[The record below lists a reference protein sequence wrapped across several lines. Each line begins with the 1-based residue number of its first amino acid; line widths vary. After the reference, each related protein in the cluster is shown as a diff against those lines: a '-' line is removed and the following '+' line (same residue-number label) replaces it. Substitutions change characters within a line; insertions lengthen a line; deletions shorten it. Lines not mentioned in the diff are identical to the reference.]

1 MPSPHN
7 VRFMFLEVS
16 NIPHSF
22 WNAARSE
29 AVWNLALRFKDTQTS
44 LGWADQNTQTRRPH
58 GAETA
63 CSSDLVH
70 GALRSTKDR
79 HTQRQADTQQE
90 TVSDSAISGLLC
102 HPTPT
107 TLKPRRMR
115 ASPQGCQGQS
125 PWTVTAH
132 RLQRAVKPLKRGS
145 EGITCC
151 LATFTSFL
159 TRRNSSHQERFYSS
173 VWCSLLAR
181 LFAAERCF
189 TEMQMCQVVP

>member
-1 MPSPHN
+1 MVLRQCAVQTWCMVPCRAPRTDTPKDKLTLNKRQCQTLPS
-7 VRFMFLEVS
+7 L
-16 NIPHSF
+16 
-22 WNAARSE
+22 
-29 AVWNLALRFKDTQTS
+29 
-44 LGWADQNTQTRRPH
+44 
-58 GAETA
+58 
-63 CSSDLVH
+63 
-70 GALRSTKDR
+70 
-79 HTQRQADTQQE
+79 
-90 TVSDSAISGLLC
+90 DSC

-132 RLQRAVKPLKRGS
+132 RRQQEVKPLKRGS

-151 LATFTSFL
+151 LSTFTSFL
-159 TRRNSSHQERFYSS
+159 TRRNSSHQERFYNS

-181 LFAAERCF
+181 IFAAERCF